1 MLVDLRPHARLRGAT
16 PVDLTAAVTP
26 VLEALG
32 EDDADLDRVRV
43 VCDWVQ
49 YRQSFRDVV
58 DVRPILSCDGTGAGP
73 TPTPISVRDDDLEVA
88 VDLRRSGG
96 VALKELTAARL
107 GADPGARVHLEEER
121 GGRDARPRRHP
132 HPPRAGPRA
141 RRPPG
146 DQP

>member
-1 MLVDLRPHARLRGAT
+1 MLVDLRPHARLRGKT
-16 PVDLTAAVTP
+16 PVDLTTSVTP

-49 YRQSFRDVV
+49 YKQSFRDVV

-107 GADPGARVHLEEER
+107 GARPSPSTATTSARSSSTPR
-121 GGRDARPRRHP
+121 GR
-132 HPPRAGPRA
+132 GPRSA
-141 RRPPG
+141 S
-146 DQP
+146 